1 MGVKPC
7 PMKCPHY
14 EVRNIRKVEDKPTM
28 QADIVV
34 KGIKLNFGTMK
45 SVELGVKL
53 LSKEVKDDK
62 PTPTIKKTDINNDD
76 FEVYINGTIDN
87 LILNAKYR
95 TYIIVGSELEMEN
108 TIIMGTEKVF
118 SKTESCLGE
127 VVFLFNNISYV
138 MTY

>member
-87 LILNAKYR
+87 LILHILSALKH
-95 TYIIVGSELEMEN
+95 ELHFNPSLML
-108 TIIMGTEKVF
+108 F
-118 SKTESCLGE
+118 SPLSHKLRWRKISSC
-127 VVFLFNNISYV
+127 
-138 MTY
+138 